1 MAMAD
6 DARED
11 LTVLL
16 AEARSGDTDARE
28 RLTRAVYGELRQMAG
43 ALMRRERPG
52 HTLQPSALVNEAIV
66 RLFEGEALDRAADRR
81 YLFAAAAQAMRQV
94 LVDHA
99 RRRDAAK
106 RDGGRNRVPLD
117 QVLQYFDERR
127 LDVLAL
133 HEALDRLIALDER
146 QGLVVSLRF
155 FAGLSVPEV
164 ADVLDVSVGTIEGDW
179 RIARAWLRGQLGGSF
194 P

>member
-1 MAMAD
+1 MAD

-16 AEARSGDTDARE
+16 AEARSGDTGARE

-66 RLFEGEALDRAADRR
+66 RLFEGEALDRASDRR

>member
-1 MAMAD
+1 MGD
-6 DARED
+6 EAREE
-11 LTVLL
+11 LTALL
-16 AEARSGDTDARE
+16 AEAHSGDGEARE

-66 RLFEGEALDRAADRR
+66 RLFEGAALARAQDRR

-94 LVDHA
+94 LVNHA

-106 RDGGRNRVPLD
+106 RDGGRQRVPLD
-117 QVLQYFDERR
+117 QVLQYFDERQ
-127 LDVLAL
+127 LDVVAL
-133 HEALDRLIALDER
+133 HEALDRLMALDER

>member
-1 MAMAD
+1 MGD
-6 DARED
+6 EARKSSRRCSRRRASGD
-11 LTVLL
+11 G
-16 AEARSGDTDARE
+16 EARSA
-28 RLTRAVYGELRQMAG
+28 LTRAVYGELRQMAG

-66 RLFEGEALDRAADRR
+66 RLFEGAALARAQDRR
-81 YLFAAAAQAMRQV
+81 YLFASAAQAMRQV

-106 RDGGRNRVPLD
+106 RDGGRQRVPLD
-117 QVLQYFDERR
+117 QVLQYFDERQ
-127 LDVLAL
+127 LDVVAL
-133 HEALDRLIALDER
+133 HEALDRLMALDER